1 MAFVETIISVAKESG
16 KATVERIKQDADKVK
31 NLSPED
37 IGELAK
43 KEIENVK
50 ESGAT
55 VIDKLKDI
63 QGMTPEQLME
73 KMHDN
78 LENLQKKTDGDGE
91 GTENTEETDEG
102 KEGLKD
108 EEKTK
113 IKEETDEV
121 KEGLKDEEKAKIKE
135 ETGWSDEI
143 IDAIGS
149 MAEYEIYKK
158 AGLVEAEIGGKK
170 CLIRQDIDWDKK
182 WETGKYDENGNPIY
196 ETNRERIAKG
206 KAPLDSS
213 GNPIQLHHIGQHADS
228 PLAEL
233 TFEEH
238 RCGGNDKILHDKPGA
253 SETHG
258 EGNTWDKERQD
269 YWKNRSEYN
278 NGGADN
284 G

>member
-1 MAFVETIISVAKESG
+1 MAFVETIISAAKESG
-16 KATVERIKQDADKVK
+16 KAAVEKVKQDADDVK
-31 NLSPED
+31 NLSPEE

-43 KEIENVK
+43 KEIENIK
-50 ESGAT
+50 EAGAA

-63 QGMTPEQLME
+63 QGMTPEQLMG
-73 KMHDN
+73 KMNDN
-78 LENLQKKTDGDGE
+78 LENLQKKTDEDGE
-91 GTENTEETDEG
+91 GAENTED
-102 KEGLKD
+102 
-108 EEKTK
+108 
-113 IKEETDEV
+113 TDEV
-121 KEGLKDEEKAKIKE
+121 KEGLTDKEKTKIKE

-182 WETGKYDENGNPIY
+182 WETGKFDENGNPIY
-196 ETNRERIAKG
+196 ETNCERIAKG
-206 KAPLDSS
+206 KAPLDSN

-238 RCGGNDKILHDKPGA
+238 RCGGNDKILHDKLGA

-278 NGGADN
+278 NGGVDN

>member
-1 MAFVETIISVAKESG
+1 MAIGETMISVAKESG
-16 KATVERIKQDADKVK
+16 KAAIEKIKQDAEKVK
-31 NLSPED
+31 DLSPNE

-50 ESGAT
+50 ESGAA

-63 QGMTPEQLME
+63 QGLTPEQLME
-73 KMHDN
+73 KMNDN
-78 LENLQKKTDGDGE
+78 LESLQKESDEDV
-91 GTENTEETDEG
+91 EETED
-102 KEGLKD
+102 
-108 EEKTK
+108 
-113 IKEETDEV
+113 TDEV
-121 KEGLKDEEKAKIKE
+121 KEGLTDEEKAKIKE

-143 IDAIGS
+143 IEAIGS

-170 CLIRQDIDWDKK
+170 CLIRPDIDWDKK
-182 WETGKYDENGNPIY
+182 WETGKYDENGDPIY

-206 KAPLDSS
+206 KAPLDSN
-213 GNPIQLHHIGQHADS
+213 GNPIELHHIGQHADS

-238 RCGGNDKILHDKPGA
+238 RCNGNDTILHDKSIK